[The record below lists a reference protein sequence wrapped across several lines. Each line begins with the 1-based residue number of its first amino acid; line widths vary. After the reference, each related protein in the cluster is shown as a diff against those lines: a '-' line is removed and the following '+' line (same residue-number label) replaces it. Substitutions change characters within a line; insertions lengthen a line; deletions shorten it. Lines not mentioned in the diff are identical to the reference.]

1 MSTTAPLRRQRE
13 NGEQRASSVELFFD
27 LVYVFAVTQLSHR
40 LLAHLSAIG
49 ALETAVLLAMV
60 WLVWVYTT
68 WVTNY
73 LDPSR
78 QPVRLMLLVLMLG
91 SLVMSAAV
99 PQAFGDRGI
108 WFGAGYAVLQ
118 IGRTGFA
125 LLALRNDPLLRTFQ
139 RVFVWC
145 LVSGTLA
152 VIGGLVHG
160 APRPWLWL
168 VAVCV
173 DLLGSTVGF
182 RTPGL
187 GRSTTADW
195 TIEGN
200 HFAERC
206 QAFILIALGESI
218 VIIGQTL
225 AQSASV
231 GAGQVAA
238 FVTAFLGVP
247 TLWWVYFDRSADD
260 AARLVAGSDDPG
272 RLGRSAYHV
281 IHPVMVAGIIVTA
294 AADELVVQHAS
305 TTTGSA
311 TRWLVCGGTALFLA
325 GHAAFKVVIWR
336 VVPWSRLLAVVALA
350 VLGVASGGQSP
361 DVLGGLALL
370 IVLALIAAD
379 RWQVGTTWLGSKS
392 TASGDSGA

>member
-1 MSTTAPLRRQRE
+1 VSTTAPLRRQRD
-13 NGEQRASSVELFFD
+13 NRDQRASSVELFFD

-49 ALETAVLLAMV
+49 TLETAVLLAMV

-139 RVFVWC
+139 RVLVWC
-145 LVSGTLA
+145 IVSGTLA
-152 VIGGLVHG
+152 VVGGLVHG

-168 VAVCV
+168 AAVCV
-173 DLLGSTVGF
+173 DLVGSSVGF

-206 QAFILIALGESI
+206 QAFVLIALGESI

-225 AQSASV
+225 AQSAYV
-231 GAGQVAA
+231 GAGQIAA
-238 FVTAFLGVP
+238 FVTAFLGVLA
-247 TLWWVYFDRSADD
+247 LWWVYFDRTADD
-260 AARLVAGSDDPG
+260 AARLVAESDDPG

-294 AADELVVQHAS
+294 AADELVVQQAS
-305 TTTGSA
+305 AASDGA

-325 GHAAFKVVIWR
+325 GHAAFKMVIWR

-350 VLGVASGGQSP
+350 VLGVASGGLSSR
-361 DVLGGLALL
+361 VLGGLALL
-370 IVLALIAAD
+370 IVLALIVAD
-379 RWQVGTTWLGSKS
+379 RWQSGTTWHGSKS